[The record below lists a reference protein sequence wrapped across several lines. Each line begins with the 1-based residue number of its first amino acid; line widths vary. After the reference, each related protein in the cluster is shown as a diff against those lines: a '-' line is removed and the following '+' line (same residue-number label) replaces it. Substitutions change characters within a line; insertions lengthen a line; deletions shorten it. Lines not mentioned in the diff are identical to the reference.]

1 MTDTKPPHPTPEPSA
16 GERSARERDQ
26 RGGPIGGPVRK
37 ASLAAGERLDGPP
50 RKASLAAGERLDGP
64 PRKAVG
70 AAGERLDGPLKKV
83 VGADGSPKK
92 AAGKVPSG
100 AKVKADGPS
109 MADMLVGTVV
119 ANRYKLL
126 HRIGEGA
133 MGWVFEGEHVEI
145 GKKVAVKVLR
155 PSLCRLP
162 EAVSRFRRE
171 ARAATQIGSKHI
183 VDVTDFGTTDTGA
196 VFFVM
201 EHLEGEDLS
210 TTLKKEKLLP
220 WPRVLHIL
228 EQLCEA
234 LQAGHDAGIIHRDV
248 KPANFY
254 RVQVGDDPDFIKILD
269 FGIAR
274 LANPQDSIV
283 TQTGVVMGTPDFM
296 APEQAMGKHVD
307 HRADIYSLGAS
318 AYALLTG
325 RPPFEGANEYDVIYK
340 QLNDD
345 PAPPSEVAPVA
356 ANVPRW
362 LDKVIL
368 KTLRKDPDERYG
380 SMRELADA
388 LREAQALA
396 TSPGIRP
403 ELPPRAGEA
412 TAETGGTRVS
422 PLFWVVVVVVAA
434 AAAGV
439 GYTLLTS

>member
-1 MTDTKPPHPTPEPSA
+1 MTDTTPPHPTPEPA
-16 GERSARERDQ
+16 
-26 RGGPIGGPVRK
+26 P
-37 ASLAAGERLDGPP
+37 AAGPMQKAPAAKPP
-50 RKASLAAGERLDGP
+50 AQAPAN
-64 PRKAVG
+64 
-70 AAGERLDGPLKKV
+70 
-83 VGADGSPKK
+83 
-92 AAGKVPSG
+92 
-100 AKVKADGPS
+100 GPS

-119 ANRYKLL
+119 ASRYKLL

-133 MGWVFEGEHVEI
+133 MGWVFLGEHVEI

-171 ARAATQIGSKHI
+171 ARAATQIGSRHI

-210 TTLKKEKLLP
+210 TTLKNEKYLP

-228 EQLCEA
+228 DQLCEA
-234 LQAGHDAGIIHRDV
+234 LQAAHDAGIIHRDV

-254 RVQVGDDPDFIKILD
+254 RAKVGDDADFIKILD

-307 HRADIYSLGAS
+307 HRADVYSLGAS

-340 QLNDD
+340 QLNDQ

-356 ANVPRW
+356 AGVPRW
-362 LDKVIL
+362 LDDVIL
-368 KTLRKDPDERYG
+368 RALRKDPDERPG
-380 SMRELADA
+380 SMRAFAEALADA
-388 LREAQALA
+388 RALA
-396 TSPGIRP
+396 TSPGVHP
-403 ELPPRAGEA
+403 EPPTPGASTTSPRASVGA
-412 TAETGGTRVS
+412 GAKGAKETKKVS
-422 PLFWVVVVVVAA
+422 PLFWVVVVAVL
-434 AAAGV
+434 AAAGGV
-439 GYTLLTS
+439 GYSLLTG

>member
-1 MTDTKPPHPTPEPSA
+1 MTDTKPPHPTHEPQ
-16 GERSARERDQ
+16 AREEPASERPG
-26 RGGPIGGPVRK
+26 RGSPIGGRPARAPQPK
-37 ASLAAGERLDGPP
+37 GR
-50 RKASLAAGERLDGP
+50 
-64 PRKAVG
+64 
-70 AAGERLDGPLKKV
+70 
-83 VGADGSPKK
+83 SPS
-92 AAGKVPSG
+92 SG
-100 AKVKADGPS
+100 GMS

-119 ANRYKLL
+119 AKRYKLL
-126 HRIGEGA
+126 HRIGEGS
-133 MGWVFEGEHVEI
+133 MGWVFVAEHVEI

-171 ARAATQIGSKHI
+171 ARASTQVGSRHI

-201 EHLEGEDLS
+201 EYLEGEDLS
-210 TTLKKEKLLP
+210 STLKREQFLP
-220 WPRVLHIL
+220 SSRVVHVL
-228 EQLCEA
+228 EQMCEA
-234 LQAGHDAGIIHRDV
+234 LQAAHDTGIIHRDV

-254 RVQVGDDPDFIKILD
+254 RVTVDGDPDFIKILD

-307 HRADIYSLGAS
+307 LRADIYSLGAS

-356 ANVPRW
+356 AGVPKW
-362 LDKVIL
+362 LDRVIL
-368 KTLRKDPDERYG
+368 KTLRKDPKDRYET
-380 SMRELADA
+380 MRELGDELRRGKQDA
-388 LREAQALA
+388 E
-396 TSPGIRP
+396 PGAAVAP
-403 ELPPRAGEA
+403 
-412 TAETGGTRVS
+412 TD
-422 PLFWVVVVVVAA
+422 AA
-434 AAAGV
+434 AAPGKGDEQASSGSRKISPFLVVAVIAILGVLAGV
-439 GYTLLTS
+439 GYTLLAN

>member
-1 MTDTKPPHPTPEPSA
+1 MTDTKPPHPTPEPQ
-16 GERSARERDQ
+16 ARERPASAQ
-26 RGGPIGGPVRK
+26 GGRAGPIGRQPEVPAVG
-37 ASLAAGERLDGPP
+37 
-50 RKASLAAGERLDGP
+50 
-64 PRKAVG
+64 KAV
-70 AAGERLDGPLKKV
+70 A
-83 VGADGSPKK
+83 
-92 AAGKVPSG
+92 G
-100 AKVKADGPS
+100 AKPKPRAKLPPAGPS
-109 MADMLVGTVV
+109 MADMLIGTVV
-119 ANRYKLL
+119 AKRYKLL

-133 MGWVFEGEHVEI
+133 MGWVFEAEHVEI

-201 EHLEGEDLS
+201 EHLDGEDLS
-210 TTLKKEKLLP
+210 TTLKKEKFLP
-220 WPRVLHIL
+220 WPRVVHIL

-234 LQAGHDAGIIHRDV
+234 LQAAHDTGIFHRDV

-254 RVQVGDDPDFIKILD
+254 RVKVGGDPDFIKILD

-345 PAPPSEVAPVA
+345 PAPPSAVAPIA
-356 ANVPRW
+356 AGMPKW
-362 LDKVIL
+362 LDRLIL
-368 KTLRKDPDERYG
+368 KALRKDPQERYA
-380 SMRELADA
+380 SMREMGEA
-388 LREAQALA
+388 LRDAQARA
-396 TSPGIRP
+396 TNPELRP
-403 ELPPRAGEA
+403 ELPEEDARPVVASAPSPRS
-412 TAETGGTRVS
+412 RVR
-422 PLFWVVVVVVAA
+422 LLWVVAVALA
-434 AAAGV
+434 AVAAGV
-439 GYTLLTS
+439 GYTVLAN

>member
-1 MTDTKPPHPTPEPSA
+1 MTDTKPPHPTPEPPTRDLRPA
-16 GERSARERDQ
+16 DERAAARGA
-26 RGGPIGGPVRK
+26 RGLG
-37 ASLAAGERLDGPP
+37 
-50 RKASLAAGERLDGP
+50 
-64 PRKAVG
+64 G
-70 AAGERLDGPLKKV
+70 AAPVIGAGPM
-83 VGADGSPKK
+83 KK
-92 AAGKVPSG
+92 AQAAQAPAGKG
-100 AKVKADGPS
+100 KLKAEGPS

-133 MGWVFEGEHVEI
+133 MGWVFVGEHVEI

-171 ARAATQIGSKHI
+171 ARAATQIGSRHI

-196 VFFVM
+196 AFFVM

-210 TTLKKEKLLP
+210 TTLKKEKFLP
-220 WPRVLHIL
+220 WPRVLHVL

-234 LQAGHDAGIIHRDV
+234 LQAAHDQGIIHRDV

-254 RVQVGDDPDFIKILD
+254 RVKVGDDPDFIKILD

-340 QLNDD
+340 QLNDH
-345 PAPPSEVAPVA
+345 PTPPSEVAPVA
-356 ANVPRW
+356 AGVPRW
-362 LDKVIL
+362 IDEVIL
-368 KTLRKDPDERYG
+368 KALRKDPDERYA
-380 SMRELADA
+380 SMRDFAEAIKQ
-388 LREAQALA
+388 AQALA
-396 TSPGIRP
+396 TSPGFRAVTPRP
-403 ELPPRAGEA
+403 GAGE
-412 TAETGGTRVS
+412 TTDGGKGKKVS
-422 PLFWVVVVVVAA
+422 PLFWVVVVAVLAA
-434 AAAGV
+434 AGGV
-439 GYTLLTS
+439 GYTLLTG

>member
-1 MTDTKPPHPTPEPSA
+1 MTDTKPPYPTPEPPARARPAPAA
-16 GERSARERDQ
+16 GARP
-26 RGGPIGGPVRK
+26 GPIGSAPAAPPV
-37 ASLAAGERLDGPP
+37 
-50 RKASLAAGERLDGP
+50 
-64 PRKAVG
+64 
-70 AAGERLDGPLKKV
+70 
-83 VGADGSPKK
+83 KK
-92 AAGKVPSG
+92 AAAKVPAG
-100 AKVKADGPS
+100 GKAKADGPS

-133 MGWVFEGEHVEI
+133 MGWVFVGEHVEI

-201 EHLEGEDLS
+201 EHLDGEDLS
-210 TTLKKEKLLP
+210 TTLKKEKFLP

-228 EQLCEA
+228 DQLCEA
-234 LQAGHDAGIIHRDV
+234 LGAGHDAGIIHRDV

-254 RVQVGDDPDFIKILD
+254 RVTVGDDPDFIKILD

-307 HRADIYSLGAS
+307 HRADVYSLGAS

-345 PAPPSEVAPVA
+345 PAPPSQVAPVA
-356 ANVPRW
+356 AGVPRW
-362 LDKVIL
+362 LDEVIL
-368 KTLRKDPDERYG
+368 KTLRKDPDERHA
-380 SMRELADA
+380 SMRELAEA
-388 LREAQALA
+388 LKKAQMLA
-396 TSPGIRP
+396 TNPGLRP
-403 ELPPRAGEA
+403 VARKEGAPGGAKEHGEGA
-412 TAETGGTRVS
+412 KKVS
-422 PLFWVVVVVVAA
+422 PLFWVTLVAVLA

-439 GYTLLTS
+439 GYSLLSG

>member
-1 MTDTKPPHPTPEPSA
+1 MTDTKPPHPTPEPP
-16 GERSARERDQ
+16 ARERPASD
-26 RGGPIGGPVRK
+26 RGGRAGPIG
-37 ASLAAGERLDGPP
+37 AAPAIAPP
-50 RKASLAAGERLDGP
+50 P
-64 PRKAVG
+64 M
-70 AAGERLDGPLKKV
+70 
-83 VGADGSPKK
+83 KK
-92 AAGKVPSG
+92 APAAKAPAAKGRVP
-100 AKVKADGPS
+100 DGPS
-109 MADMLVGTVV
+109 MADMLIGTVV
-119 ANRYKLL
+119 AKRYKLL

-162 EAVSRFRRE
+162 EAVSRFKRE

-183 VDVTDFGTTDTGA
+183 IDVTDFGTTDTGA

-201 EHLEGEDLS
+201 EHLDGEDLS
-210 TTLKKEKLLP
+210 TTLKKEKYLP

-228 EQLCEA
+228 GQLCEA
-234 LQAGHDAGIIHRDV
+234 LQAGHDLGIIHRDV

-254 RVQVGDDPDFIKILD
+254 RVRVGEDPDFIKVLD

-356 ANVPRW
+356 AGVPRW
-362 LDKVIL
+362 LDAVIL
-368 KTLRKDPDERYG
+368 KTLRKDPDDRHA
-380 SMRELADA
+380 SMTALAQA

-396 TSPGIRP
+396 TSPGFKP
-403 ELPPRAGEA
+403 EPTKPSTPA
-412 TAETGGTRVS
+412 TSTKGTKDKRIS
-422 PLFWVVVVVVAA
+422 PLLWVAVVAVLA
-434 AAAGV
+434 AAGGV
-439 GYTLLTS
+439 GYTLLTG

>member
-1 MTDTKPPHPTPEPSA
+1 MTDTKPPHPTPEPQ
-16 GERSARERDQ
+16 ARERPAPE
-26 RGGPIGGPVRK
+26 RGARAGAIGGQPAGPPVRK
-37 ASLAAGERLDGPP
+37 TPAGKRPASG
-50 RKASLAAGERLDGP
+50 KS
-64 PRKAVG
+64 
-70 AAGERLDGPLKKV
+70 
-83 VGADGSPKK
+83 K
-92 AAGKVPSG
+92 AA
-100 AKVKADGPS
+100 GPS
-109 MADMLVGTVV
+109 MADMLIGTVV

-126 HRIGEGA
+126 TRIGEGA

-171 ARAATQIGSKHI
+171 ARSATQIGSKHI

-210 TTLKKEKLLP
+210 TTLKKEKYLP
-220 WPRVLHIL
+220 WQRVVHIL
-228 EQLCEA
+228 LQLCEA
-234 LQAGHDAGIIHRDV
+234 LQAAHDTGIIHRDV

-254 RVQVGDDPDFIKILD
+254 RVKVGDDLDFIKILD

-345 PAPPSEVAPVA
+345 PTPPSEVAPVA
-356 ANVPRW
+356 AGVPKW
-362 LDKVIL
+362 LDRLIL
-368 KTLRKDPDERYG
+368 KTLRKVPDDRYG
-380 SMRELADA
+380 TMKELGDA
-388 LREAQALA
+388 LREALMLA
-396 TSPGIRP
+396 TNPGFRP
-403 ELPPRAGEA
+403 ELPEKASASMVAAEAGA
-412 TAETGGTRVS
+412 GRRLS
-422 PLFWVVVVVVAA
+422 PLLLWSAGAAVVAM
-434 AAAGV
+434 AAGLV
-439 GYTLLTS
+439 YMLLTG

>member
-1 MTDTKPPHPTPEPSA
+1 MTDTKPPHPTPEP
-16 GERSARERDQ
+16 EARERPAPA
-26 RGGPIGGPVRK
+26 RGGRAIGAAPPMRK
-37 ASLAAGERLDGPP
+37 APAGA
-50 RKASLAAGERLDGP
+50 KAP
-64 PRKAVG
+64 
-70 AAGERLDGPLKKV
+70 
-83 VGADGSPKK
+83 
-92 AAGKVPSG
+92 AGKG
-100 AKVKADGPS
+100 KADGPS

-133 MGWVFEGEHVEI
+133 MGWVFVGEHVEI

-171 ARAATQIGSKHI
+171 ARAATQVGSKHI

-210 TTLKKEKLLP
+210 TTLKKEKFLP

-234 LQAGHDAGIIHRDV
+234 LQAAHDVGIIHRDV

-254 RVQVGDDPDFIKILD
+254 RVQVGNDPDFMKMLD

-340 QLNDD
+340 QLNDH

-356 ANVPRW
+356 AGVPKW

-368 KTLRKDPDERYG
+368 KTLRKDPDDRYA

-396 TSPGIRP
+396 TSPGFRP
-403 ELPPRAGEA
+403 ELPAPRELEAAAEAGA
-412 TAETGGTRVS
+412 RKRMAPVV
-422 PLFWVVVVVVAA
+422 WVAVAVAIA

-439 GYTLLTS
+439 GYAVLSG